1 MRNLKTTIKSFASA
15 VGRLSVVSAI
25 VDRPSVHGL
34 IEKIPGSHILYG
46 NGWDRLHPFDRRY
59 GTDTSG
65 YVPAEELLAN
75 ESFRDHA
82 FPYAGSQPSVLRL
95 ALAALPPV
103 DSCTFLDL
111 GCGKGRALLVAS
123 EFPFRDICG
132 VELSPPLAEIARR
145 NAAIIAQRY
154 PQRTAVRLAVGD
166 ASTFP
171 LPAGDLVLFLY
182 NPFGAELIAKVVA
195 GVEAALAAEHR
206 SVYIAYYN
214 PVFGHCFDASPLLR
228 RRFAR
233 VLPYAAEELGYGPDK
248 DDALVI
254 WQGGAAPSPIAPA
267 DARIVVTSSGTR
279 ALLAASQPAAS

>member
-34 IEKIPGSHILYG
+34 LEKIPGSHILYG

-75 ESFRDHA
+75 ESFRDDA

-132 VELSPPLAEIARR
+132 GSSYQLTSGRDRPPQRRHHRPTLSATDCRAARGRRCQHLPSARR
-145 NAAIIAQRY
+145 R
-154 PQRTAVRLAVGD
+154 PRT
-166 ASTFP
+166 
-171 LPAGDLVLFLY
+171 LFIQ
-182 NPFGAELIAKVVA
+182 PIWSRT
-195 GVEAALAAEHR
+195 HR
-206 SVYIAYYN
+206 
-214 PVFGHCFDASPLLR
+214 
-228 RRFAR
+228 
-233 VLPYAAEELGYGPDK
+233 
-248 DDALVI
+248 
-254 WQGGAAPSPIAPA
+254 
-267 DARIVVTSSGTR
+267 
-279 ALLAASQPAAS
+279 

>member
-34 IEKIPGSHILYG
+34 LEKIPGSHILYG

-75 ESFRDHA
+75 ESFRDDA

-195 GVEAALAAEHR
+195 GVEAALAADHR
-206 SVYIAYYN
+206 SVYIVYYN

-267 DARIVVTSSGTR
+267 DARIVVASSGTR
-279 ALLAASQPAAS
+279 ALLAAPQPTAS